1 MMSVTQSPDR
11 QMPKRPFYHLHFGPW
26 CLMILGFA
34 VTVYGVVRF
43 QDLRA
48 GDFELTVPCLIG
60 GALVF
65 GSALA
70 ERKIRRAED
79 GD

>member
-1 MMSVTQSPDR
+1 
-11 QMPKRPFYHLHFGPW
+11 MPKRPFYHLHFGPW
-26 CLMILGFA
+26 CLMMLGFA

-48 GDFELTVPCLIG
+48 GDFELTIPCLIG

-65 GSALA
+65 CSARA
-70 ERKIRRAED
+70 ERSIRRTED
-79 GD
+79 GESS

>member
-1 MMSVTQSPDR
+1 MT
-11 QMPKRPFYHLHFGPW
+11 KRPFYHLHFGPW

-48 GDFELTVPCLIG
+48 GDFELTLPCLAG
-60 GALVF
+60 GALVMF
-65 GSALA
+65 SALA
-70 ERKIRRAED
+70 ERKIRRTED
-79 GD
+79 GEAN